1 MNQLQTTQ
9 DTKEMTQA
17 ALAEVLNVSQSRVYR
32 TASEFIERGHIEAT
46 IVGEFLSDEIDT
58 VTYNPI
64 VLKSYSFG
72 EHASMFLA
80 ARMCPDRLKDLVTE
94 WQKMRDYIKTG
105 AIQTAS
111 QNPMLAMLQGQL
123 EQMIEVD
130 AKQRVHDKRLDNHSE
145 LLVKLEAKLEHQIKE
160 LPFRPQ
166 STVTFSEIKN
176 KTDKSIK
183 YGDVF
188 SSSRIAGMIRESGEK
203 NEITVM
209 YVKNQHPKAEGRGY
223 PVYYVRQ
230 VNRIIKTAT
239 ENAKI

>member
-1 MNQLQTTQ
+1 MNQLQTIQ
-9 DTKEMTQA
+9 DTKEMTQS

-58 VTYNPI
+58 VTYTPI

-105 AIQTAS
+105 AVQNTS

-130 AKQRVHDKRLDNHSE
+130 AKQRVQEKRLD
-145 LLVKLEAKLEHQIKE
+145 VIEAKLEHKIKE
-160 LPFRPQ
+160 LTFRPQ
-166 STVTFSEIKN
+166 STVTFSEIK
-176 KTDKSIK
+176 DKKDNSVK

-188 SSSRIAGMIRESGEK
+188 SPSRIAEMIRESGEK

-209 YVKNQHPKAEGRGY
+209 YVKNQHPKAEGRVY
-223 PVYYVRQ
+223 PVYHVRQ

-239 ENAKI
+239 ENAKS